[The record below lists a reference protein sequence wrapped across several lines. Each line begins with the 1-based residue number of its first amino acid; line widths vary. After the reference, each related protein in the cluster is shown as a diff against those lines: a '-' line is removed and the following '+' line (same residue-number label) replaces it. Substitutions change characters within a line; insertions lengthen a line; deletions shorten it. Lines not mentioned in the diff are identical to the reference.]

1 MGDGIPQCDVCIICA
16 LAEETEAVLDE
27 FSTRCQTV
35 FEKAISSSD
44 GYVYHYATIR
54 NQKGEPLT
62 ILVLC
67 QAHPGPVETV
77 LHLKSLLREFHPRF
91 AAMAGICAGEKRKVQ
106 LGDLVVAE
114 YAYHYEEG
122 KVERSKN
129 GTVTLR
135 PGSIPYSPAKRILQ
149 YAHNFKAWQQ
159 PVAEQ
164 QLARR
169 KRTRKHATEVQCFI
183 APMASG
189 MAVRTDDPFPIL
201 QQQHRKTLGLD
212 QEAAAF
218 YATLHEFPDVCSL
231 VVKGVCDYAHLGK
244 NDVYHEEAA
253 HAAAIYLLSFIQE
266 YVTEETMPKRRYE
279 QQPVVKI
286 SCNHIAAP
294 PGKLFDRVET
304 LAEIERCLKDQ
315 DIRGIFLWGMRGC
328 GKSLIAKKIAED
340 CKSAEGS
347 LGRRFSHIVWLT
359 FRKEELTATGIA
371 KPYNYYQSKHDI
383 YAEILKV
390 HGSPHL
396 GNMDPLRGVQEV
408 LQNAPTLVI
417 LDSFE
422 FFLEGK
428 REEAKLD
435 SDFAALLRE
444 VARGSCF
451 VLTSWRDSAEIRRY
465 LYKVIKIEPFDA
477 PLAKEYFLY
486 HCKEKSIALP
496 SPQWSG
502 EVHKEIF
509 KVTAGI
515 PLALELVANYVHNIG
530 DVKTALADIT
540 SHDHY
545 LWRYIYKKVLQQLQK
560 DEWRLLV
567 LMILFKSPLDKERL
581 RKAAR
586 LDDANGMKKYDRA
599 LARLRHYGL
608 LNVDHEDLY
617 LHDTLREYIMNQM
630 GRKENST
637 LLKEV
642 QKDFIDWALAIA
654 EANEKW
660 EVYSQQANVLAADL
674 NNLIAALEILLSE
687 AVPEE
692 RVLCTFG
699 TTIAHYLH
707 INGRWTDAE
716 QFFKAI
722 LSKMTEDA
730 HKIKVQV
737 LLGRHYAHQEKTEV
751 AKRYL
756 LPAME
761 MAESI
766 GDETLQAEVYL
777 RLGQTFYRSDP
788 SQAWQY
794 LEKARDKAAR
804 NNDYDSLRT
813 RISTLSYMA
822 ELYMLNPER
831 KEAKEALKVLEEAD
845 SIFKQT
851 ELEWDRVRAHLARL
865 KADACLLI
873 DDKVTARECYLES
886 RRLSE
891 TGADGRLLAWN
902 YLGLAEID
910 KNLEYAKKAQE
921 LFETLGLNSQVER
934 AQAVIDELASM

>member
-1 MGDGIPQCDVCIICA
+1 MGDGIPQCDVCITCA
-16 LAEETEAVLDE
+16 LAEEAEAVLNE
-27 FSTRCQTV
+27 FSTRCQTT
-35 FEKAISSSD
+35 FEKAISSTDS
-44 GYVYHYATIR
+44 YVYHYATIH
-54 NQKGEPLT
+54 NQKGELLT

-67 QAHPGPVETV
+67 QAQTGPVETV

-91 AAMAGICAGEKRKVQ
+91 AAMAGICAGDKRKVQ

-122 KVERSKN
+122 KVERDKN
-129 GTVTLR
+129 GATILR
-135 PGSIPYSPAKRILQ
+135 PGSIPYGPAKRILQ
-149 YAHNFKAWQQ
+149 YAHNFKEWQQ

-164 QLARR
+164 QLIRR
-169 KRTRKHATEVQCFI
+169 KRIRRNAMEVQCFI
-183 APMASG
+183 APIASG

-231 VVKGVCDYAHLGK
+231 VVKGVCDYAHRGK
-244 NDVYHEEAA
+244 NDAYHEEAA
-253 HAAAIYLLSFIQE
+253 RASAIYLLSFIQE
-266 YVTEETMPKRRYE
+266 YVTEETMPKRKYE
-279 QQPVVKI
+279 PQPIVKI

-294 PGKLFDRVET
+294 PGKVFDRVET
-304 LAEIERCLKDQ
+304 LAEIERCLKDK

-340 CKSAEGS
+340 CKSTEGP
-347 LGRRFSHIVWLT
+347 LGKRFSHIVWLT
-359 FRKEELTATGIA
+359 FRKEELTAIGIA

-390 HGSPHL
+390 HGLSHL
-396 GNMDPLRGVQEV
+396 GNTDPLRGVQEA

-428 REEAKLD
+428 KEEAILD

-451 VLTSWRDSAEIRRY
+451 LLTSWHDSAEIRRY
-465 LYKVIKIEPFDA
+465 LYKVIKIDPFDA

-509 KVTAGI
+509 KATAGI
-515 PLALELVANYVHNIG
+515 PLALELVANYVHSIG

-545 LWRYIYKKVLQQLQK
+545 LWKYIYKKVLQQLQK

-581 RKAAR
+581 RKATH
-586 LDDANGMKKYDRA
+586 LDDVNGTKKCERA

-608 LNVDHEDLY
+608 LEVDQDDLY

-630 GRKENST
+630 SRKENST

-642 QKDFIDWALAIA
+642 QKDFIDWALGIA

-660 EVYSQQANVLAADL
+660 EVYSKQANVLAADL
-674 NNLIAALEILLSE
+674 NNLMAALEILLSE
-687 AVPEE
+687 EVPEE
-692 RVLCTFG
+692 RTLCAFG

-707 INGRWTDAE
+707 ISGRWTDAE
-716 QFFKAI
+716 QFFKAV
-722 LSKMTEDA
+722 LSKMTKDPY
-730 HKIKVQV
+730 KIKVQV
-737 LLGRHYAHQEKTEV
+737 LLGRHYAHQEKTEA
-751 AKRYL
+751 AKHHL

-761 MAESI
+761 MAEAI

-777 RLGQTFYRSDP
+777 RLGQALYRSEP
-788 SQAWQY
+788 SQAWLY
-794 LEKARDKAAR
+794 LGKALDRAAR

-822 ELYMLNPER
+822 EIHLLKLESN
-831 KEAKEALKVLEEAD
+831 EAREALKVLDEAD
-845 SIFKQT
+845 EILKQT
-851 ELEWDRVRAHLARL
+851 ELEWDRAHAHSARL
-865 KADACLLI
+865 RADACLLI

-910 KNLEYAKKAQE
+910 QNLEYARKAQE
-921 LFETLGLNSQVER
+921 LFEALGLNSQVER